1 MMQQI
6 EAMSVSEIR
15 GTIARV
21 VREDPVPE
29 DVGRAARESLWATLQ
44 EASLYGLTQADV
56 LKAVLRPAFEK
67 ETRLR
72 LPGVQAPPPRGWEQE
87 PSGRVRGLVESWVK
101 GKGG

>member
-67 ETRLR
+67 RRGCDCPACKHRRLEAGSKS
-72 LPGVQAPPPRGWEQE
+72 PAVGSGVW
-87 PSGRVRGLVESWVK
+87 
-101 GKGG
+101 